1 MACALLCTVL
11 GWGPCSKW
19 GPLCTLTRP
28 WTVQPSGQSHPVA
41 SERQGWRRGK
51 QVSFFWVEDGQGCG
65 SEAVGRRSAQQRLSR
80 GRSRHLVRTWPRV
93 PTARLGWLGGHLSGP
108 LPPFSCERQAGRDPG
123 LGTTICSGSSLCRD
137 LGPTTGVEGEGGS
150 RQKVPSGRGRLCG
163 AGLLRHHLCPA
174 LPDGLGSAP
183 SGAPSP
189 AWATPMRGHPA
200 LPRGGC
206 GARVCPP
213 GHPASVT
220 GGQRWGRSPG
230 ITYG

>member
-93 PTARLGWLGGHLSGP
+93 PTARLGWLGGHLSLALSPHFHVKGRRDVAGDWGP
-108 LPPFSCERQAGRDPG
+108 PSARGAHCAEIRVPPQGWRVKDGGEAGRR
-123 LGTTICSGSSLCRD
+123 LLQ
-137 LGPTTGVEGEGGS
+137 GEGGYG
-150 RQKVPSGRGRLCG
+150 P
-163 AGLLRHHLCPA
+163 PA
-174 LPDGLGSAP
+174 
-183 SGAPSP
+183 
-189 AWATPMRGHPA
+189 
-200 LPRGGC
+200 
-206 GARVCPP
+206 
-213 GHPASVT
+213 
-220 GGQRWGRSPG
+220 
-230 ITYG
+230 